1 MSFSLPAL
9 PEKNF
14 FSMGEVSR
22 FCGVS
27 PHTLRYWERR
37 AGIPRPTRIPSGHRR
52 YERKDLEAIMRLK
65 NLLQNQGMT
74 LSGARKLILREL
86 RGHIDHGNE
95 QARKN
100 QPHEFQDRIS
110 SKVIQE
116 VRSELRALLN
126 ELSS

>member
-9 PEKNF
+9 PDKNF

-27 PHTLRYWERR
+27 PHTIRYWERR
-37 AGIPRPTRIPSGHRR
+37 AGIPRPARMPSGHRR
-52 YERKDLEAIMRLK
+52 YERKDIEATMRLK
-65 NLLQNQGMT
+65 NLLQSQGMT

-86 RGHIDHGNE
+86 RSPIIGNGDE
-95 QARKN
+95 KN
-100 QPHEFQDRIS
+100 SQSPAIQDRAS
-110 SKVIQE
+110 SKIIQE
-116 VRSELRALLN
+116 IRSELQALLN